1 MKRVVKVLSI
11 IFVLVV
17 LMMSFMACSF
27 QYGTPDKLDMGG
39 SSVGERI
46 LIGLQVAAMGIGVVF
61 VVLFILIGFIVLFK
75 YAFKYADQ
83 LKAKL
88 PKKGKKEVKT
98 EQVIEDKPQIIF
110 QIPDTKCKPN
120 EKCLAGE
127 LEKIIKYAIQ
137 SLPENFKIA
146 IILREFQGLSYDEI
160 AAATNSNIGT
170 VKSRIARARLKL
182 QEDLKQYI

>member
-98 EQVIEDKPQIIF
+98 EQVIEDKPQIIGLE
-110 QIPDTKCKPN
+110 N
-120 EKCLAGE
+120 E
-127 LEKIIKYAIQ
+127 
-137 SLPENFKIA
+137 
-146 IILREFQGLSYDEI
+146 DEEV
-160 AAATNSNIGT
+160 AAAISAAIMAYYEQNKQVYTSN
-170 VKSRIARARLKL
+170 LKFRVRNIN
-182 QEDLKQYI
+182 EIK